1 MLNEVASMRLRCLLT
16 LNPESTIKNYRVQR
30 MLGIL
35 PTEGMATMET
45 IPSLPNRSQ
54 FSCVKYQF
62 FLDAPF
68 EISNKCCQVMKKSPF
83 ASYGQKTKRY
93 PITGQMATESRLRT
107 QVWLK
112 QGCNAYD
119 SKKPV
124 SNPMSF
130 WTEQDVLLYVREF
143 GEQMMK
149 EKRTWYMQAHEDD
162 MTLDEMEEVFNSEQ
176 WKHPICS
183 VYGDIVNDN
192 NVEIEGQMTFD
203 DLGIFDVGRPCLKTT
218 GAQRTGCVL
227 CGYGAHMRD
236 DNRFLRLAET
246 HPQYIKALYGIKN
259 SGVSYAEAID
269 WVNEHGGFN
278 IQYKKEGD

>member
-1 MLNEVASMRLRCLLT
+1 
-16 LNPESTIKNYRVQR
+16 
-30 MLGIL
+30 
-35 PTEGMATMET
+35 MET

-62 FLDAPF
+62 FLDANF

-83 ASYGQKTKRY
+83 ASYGRKTKRY

-119 SKKPV
+119 AKKPV

-143 GEQMMK
+143 GEQMM
-149 EKRTWYMQAHEDD
+149 EERRTWYAEAHPE
-162 MTLDEMEEVFNSEQ
+162 MSVDELEEVFSGEQ

-192 NVEIEGQMTFD
+192 DVEIEGQMTFD
-203 DLGIFDVGRPCLKTT
+203 DLGIFDIGRPCLKTT

-227 CGYGAHMRD
+227 CGYGAHMKD
-236 DNRFLRLAET
+236 DNRFLQLAET

-269 WVNEHGGFN
+269 WVNEHGNFN
-278 IQYKKEGD
+278 IQYKKGEHND

>member
-1 MLNEVASMRLRCLLT
+1 
-16 LNPESTIKNYRVQR
+16 
-30 MLGIL
+30 
-35 PTEGMATMET
+35 MATVET

-54 FSCVKYQF
+54 FSCVRHQYL
-62 FLDAPF
+62 LDAPF
-68 EISNKCCQVMKKSPF
+68 EISQKCCQVMKKSPF
-83 ASYGQKTKRY
+83 ASYGRKTKRY

-119 SKKPV
+119 AKKPV

-143 GEQMMK
+143 GEQMM
-149 EKRTWYMQAHEDD
+149 EERRTWYAEAHPE
-162 MTLDEMEEVFNSEQ
+162 MSVDELGKVFEGEQ

-192 NVEIEGQMTFD
+192 DVEIEGQMTFD

-227 CGYGAHMRD
+227 CGYGAHMKG

-269 WVNEHGGFN
+269 WVNEHGNFN
-278 IQYKKEGD
+278 IQYKKGESDG